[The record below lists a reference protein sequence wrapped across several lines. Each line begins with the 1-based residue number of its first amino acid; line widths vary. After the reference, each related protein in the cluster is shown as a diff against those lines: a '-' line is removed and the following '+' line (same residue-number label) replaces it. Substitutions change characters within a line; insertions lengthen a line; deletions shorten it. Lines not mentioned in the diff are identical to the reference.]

1 MIYQLVEPA
10 IRAFDTLH
18 QFQVNGTI
26 MSPDI
31 YYELILAITNDKKAA
46 RNAQAELMLA
56 QMPD

>member
-10 IRAFDTLH
+10 ARAFDTLH
-18 QFQVNGTI
+18 QFQVNGTA
-26 MSPDI
+26 MSPDT
-31 YYELILAITNDKKAA
+31 YYNLILAITNDEKQS